1 MVPFALQQFLAI
13 HVTLAQFVALSMAFF
28 TFILYKSEFLQ
39 IGTIL
44 VVIDVAKKFLLLLQI
59 LRNWRTTRSPPVTF
73 ILLLNLL
80 FLRHLLAFFFLTQ
93 SFHTARKILV
103 TFAIFAK
110 FAGFTKP
117 FLTFCLSKCRILLNL
132 LFLLF
137 LPYL

>member
-1 MVPFALQQFLAI
+1 MGVLVPFALQQFLAI

-59 LRNWRTTRSPPVTF
+59 LRNWLTTRSPPVTF

-80 FLRHLLAFFFLTQ
+80 FLRHLLAFFF
-93 SFHTARKILV
+93 S
-103 TFAIFAK
+103 
-110 FAGFTKP
+110 
-117 FLTFCLSKCRILLNL
+117 LNL
-132 LFLLF
+132 FTQQEKFLLLLRF
-137 LPYL
+137 LRNLRTLRSHS